1 MTSSSSS
8 TSKSKR
14 KDRPVGPIS
23 LDGHGQP
30 YGPHYDALIDRISR
44 YVCHDDE
51 FPPDLTWS
59 DHKNAG
65 RVHRLYMDM
74 DASYFNI

>member
-1 MTSSSSS
+1 MTSL
-8 TSKSKR
+8 TSRVLTTSFMT
-14 KDRPVGPIS
+14 GCE
-23 LDGHGQP
+23 QP
-30 YGPHYDALIDRISR
+30 GALQYGPHYDALVDNISR
-44 YVCHDDE
+44 HVCHADE

-74 DASYFNI
+74 DVSYFNI